1 VPRKPDRT
9 VLDLAAKALNVATTT
24 TFVENSLNPVDK
36 PFWADLPHTDIFQ
49 CLTPDLLHQLHRG
62 VFKDHLLKWCQTILT
77 NEEIDQRFRAQ
88 AHHPTLKH
96 FNNGVSSLSQ
106 TTGKEHKNMEK
117 VFVGVIHGGADPH
130 LVRAAVGMID
140 FIYLASLPI
149 HTEESISA
157 LEGALKRFHDDKQIF
172 VQLGGRE
179 LEHFELN
186 KLHALMHYAELIR
199 SRGALD
205 DYNTEWSERLHIDF
219 AKKGYRASNHI
230 NYMPQMAQ
238 WLSRR
243 EKVVFYR
250 HYLEHMGAITPQ
262 GYREPGVY
270 EEVEPTLDAASL
282 VSYSNSSD
290 FGEAVASNG
299 MTMTVYRTARSPARA
314 NCSISALINSFGCSS
329 FVSLTNDFLHS
340 QGSCSLSLAE
350 SDCFDVYTR
359 LHIQPPPASDCNMF
373 SLPEETIRAN
383 PRASSDGV
391 SNTFDTVLVHREVE
405 DTWQPVLT
413 RMSFR
418 VCYCSFLLTPI
429 F

>member
-1 VPRKPDRT
+1 MAQIVAPLKAAGQDGVLMGCADGNIRCCYPIHAAYIANNPEQCLISCVKNNTCHWCDIPAKQRGDYSRGVPCKPDRT
-9 VLDLAAKALNVATTT
+9 VLNLAAKALNVATTT
-24 TFVENSLNPVDK
+24 TFVESSLNPVDK

-49 CLTPDLLHQLHRG
+49 SLTPDLLHQLHCG

-117 VFVGVIHGGADPH
+117 VFVGVMHGGADPH

-149 HTEESISA
+149 HTEESILA

-172 VQLGGRE
+172 IQLGGRE
-179 LEHFELN
+179 LEHFKLN
-186 KLHALMHYAELIR
+186 KLHAVMHYAESIW

-205 DYNTEWSERLHIDF
+205 GYNTKWSERLHIDF

-230 NYMPQMAQ
+230 NYTPQMAQ

-262 GYREPGVY
+262 GY
-270 EEVEPTLDAASL
+270 
-282 VSYSNSSD
+282 
-290 FGEAVASNG
+290 
-299 MTMTVYRTARSPARA
+299 
-314 NCSISALINSFGCSS
+314 
-329 FVSLTNDFLHS
+329 
-340 QGSCSLSLAE
+340 
-350 SDCFDVYTR
+350 
-359 LHIQPPPASDCNMF
+359 
-373 SLPEETIRAN
+373 
-383 PRASSDGV
+383 
-391 SNTFDTVLVHREVE
+391 
-405 DTWQPVLT
+405 
-413 RMSFR
+413 
-418 VCYCSFLLTPI
+418 
-429 F
+429 